1 MHHQPAVVVGTLSVP
16 FGPRFAEGR
25 DIWILLCRVLISAC
39 RILVSPGRG
48 GGWDS
53 GLKAGRRALLRRALL
68 RGGFGQ
74 IERHRAAAPVQYRR
88 ARIDGAQYPSG
99 VALALLDPC
108 CSLKRFIKENR
119 DSTVLADDRSNQGER
134 RRLRCRRLRGH
145 SRGWRGGDR
154 RRPRAA
160 RRREK
165 RAIARRRELRN
176 GNGPQGIPRCR
187 EFGRRVSGV
196 GRPFAVQIGLGA
208 FGLDR
213 GKRDCGR
220 SGLGQACYLA
230 RKNCDPGDGE
240 RRASHWES
248 RHCPDTTTRTRIG
261 VPSASPKA

>member
-1 MHHQPAVVVGTLSVP
+1 MHHQPTVVVGALSVP

-25 DIWILLCRVLISAC
+25 DIWILLCRVLISLC

-48 GGWDS
+48 WDS
-53 GLKAGRRALLRRALL
+53 GVKAGRRALL
-68 RGGFGQ
+68 
-74 IERHRAAAPVQYRR
+74 YRR

-99 VALALLDPC
+99 VALALLDPY
-108 CSLKRFIKENR
+108 CSLKRFIKEDR
-119 DSTVLADDRSNQGER
+119 DSTLLADERSNQDER
-134 RRLRCRRLRGH
+134 RCLRCRRLRDH
-145 SRGWRGGDR
+145 SRSWRGGDR

-160 RRREK
+160 RRGEK

-196 GRPFAVQIGLGA
+196 GRRFAVHVGPGA

-220 SGLGQACYLA
+220 SRLG
-230 RKNCDPGDGE
+230 
-240 RRASHWES
+240 
-248 RHCPDTTTRTRIG
+248 
-261 VPSASPKA
+261 